1 MTKDEDPAPRP
12 SRRLVIAGGA
22 ALAIGIGAV
31 YGMRGVGGNSNLA
44 SDCTA
49 AREAGLRAAPLV
61 RGHVASLTIAESPIS
76 VSDLAFKDETG
87 ADMTMQDFSG
97 RTILL
102 NLWATWCPPCRK
114 EMPALDRLQ
123 AQLGGDAFKVV
134 AVSIDMGAPRKAK
147 KFLKD
152 IEAENLDFYADNT
165 MGVFNT
171 LKRRGRAIGM
181 PTTMLVDPHGCEIG
195 TMAGPAEWDSDDA
208 IAVIRAAADM
218 A

>member
-12 SRRLVIAGGA
+12 SRRLVLAGGA

-31 YGMRGVGGNSNLA
+31 YGMRGVGGNSHGCN
-44 SDCTA
+44 S

-61 RGHVASLTIAESPIS
+61 RGHVASLTIAQSPIS
-76 VSDLAFKDETG
+76 VSDLSFKDGTG
-87 ADMTMQDFSG
+87 AEMTMQDFGG

-102 NLWATWCPPCRK
+102 NLWATWCPPCRE

-123 AQLGGDAFKVV
+123 ARLGGDAFKVV

-181 PTTMLVDPHGCEIG
+181 PTTMLVDPNGCEIG